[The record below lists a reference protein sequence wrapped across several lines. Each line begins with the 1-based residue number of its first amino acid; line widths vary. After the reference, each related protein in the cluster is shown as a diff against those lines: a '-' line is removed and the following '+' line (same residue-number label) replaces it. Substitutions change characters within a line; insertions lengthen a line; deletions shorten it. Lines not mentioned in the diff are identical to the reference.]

1 MLHAYV
7 EQLHMEKTHQN
18 TMWNCRSAG
27 LQLSSGLLSAC
38 GLKSASHW
46 SCRDS
51 HVLPCHLYKHFLLL
65 SSAFSGSQAVH
76 VMSVPNSFDLRQF
89 AMFNSA
95 FLALMHVCSASI
107 RKFHARLSF
116 DVRSHRRQFNLF
128 SCVKEALVT
137 TQILLQIVDPS
148 AGDNR
153 QLLQKKCRCRGTGC
167 GRAGGGVHLVL
178 CFSRGLFGKPQ
189 THGEKAKRFLSPRAK
204 IIGLHCVFDLS
215 RLRNGVEFG
224 VEFGVGFGL
233 GF

>member
-1 MLHAYV
+1 
-7 EQLHMEKTHQN
+7 
-18 TMWNCRSAG
+18 MWNCRSAG

-89 AMFNSA
+89 AVFNSA

-153 QLLQKKCRCRGTGC
+153 QRLQKKCRCRGRGWQC
-167 GRAGGGVHLVL
+167 SPCSVL
-178 CFSRGLFGKPQ
+178 FAWAVRQASGSRRK
-189 THGEKAKRFLSPRAK
+189 GETLLEPSGPCCRFT
-204 IIGLHCVFDLS
+204 
-215 RLRNGVEFG
+215 LRV
-224 VEFGVGFGL
+224 
-233 GF
+233 